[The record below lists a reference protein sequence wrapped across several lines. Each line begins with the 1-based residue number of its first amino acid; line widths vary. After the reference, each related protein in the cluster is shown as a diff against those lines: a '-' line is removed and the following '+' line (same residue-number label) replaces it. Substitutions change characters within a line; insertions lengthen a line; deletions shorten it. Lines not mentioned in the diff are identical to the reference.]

1 MKITLISFFF
11 AKFAHCNGRSISSPA
26 LSDMQFTADII
37 AKYLGGTVE
46 GDASVSVNNF
56 AKIEEAVPGT
66 IAFLANPKYT
76 HYIYSTQASIV
87 LVSHDFVA
95 DAPVAATL
103 IRVDNPYSAV
113 AQLMSLAAEAIM
125 PKHQGIEQGAFIAE
139 GVEIADDCYVGA
151 FAYIA
156 KGAVIGKGVKVFPQV
171 YIGEGVTVGDGTIL
185 YPGVKIYHGCR
196 IGARCILHA
205 GAVIGAD
212 GFGFAPD
219 AAGVYHKIP
228 QLGIVE
234 IDDDVEIGANTTVDR
249 AVMGSTRVQ
258 RGVKL
263 DNLIQVA
270 HNVEIGHDTVMAAQA
285 GIAGS
290 TRIGSNCMVGGQ
302 VGFAGHITVGDQV
315 SIGAQSGIPADVAS
329 GSRVM
334 GYPAVPLGEFGR
346 QTVYMKRL
354 GQLFSDVRELKN
366 KK

>member
-1 MKITLISFFF
+1 MEGNGAVEVDSFCKIDE
-11 AKFAHCNGRSISSPA
+11 GRPGA
-26 LSDMQFTADII
+26 LS
-37 AKYLGGTVE
+37 
-46 GDASVSVNNF
+46 
-56 AKIEEAVPGT
+56 
-66 IAFLANPKYT
+66 FLSNPKYT
-76 HYIYSTQASIV
+76 HYLYETEASVV
-87 LVSHDFVA
+87 LVKKNFKAEHSVK
-95 DAPVAATL
+95 ATL
-103 IRVDNPYSAV
+103 IRVDDPYATLSALLTIVDRVVNPQPV
-113 AQLMSLAAEAIM
+113 
-125 PKHQGIEQGAFIAE
+125 
-139 GVEIADDCYVGA
+139 GVESPSYIAPDLTLPEGAYVGA
-151 FAYIA
+151 FAYI
-156 KGAVIGKGVKVFPQV
+156 GENVTLGKNVKIYPQV
-171 YIGEGVTVGDGTIL
+171 YIGRGCVIGDDTII
-185 YPGVKIYHGCR
+185 YAGARIYHSCHVGK
-196 IGARCILHA
+196 RCIIHS

-212 GFGFAPD
+212 GFGFAPNPD
-219 AAGVYHKIP
+219 GTYSKIP
-228 QLGIVE
+228 QMGNVH

-258 RGVKL
+258 HGVKL